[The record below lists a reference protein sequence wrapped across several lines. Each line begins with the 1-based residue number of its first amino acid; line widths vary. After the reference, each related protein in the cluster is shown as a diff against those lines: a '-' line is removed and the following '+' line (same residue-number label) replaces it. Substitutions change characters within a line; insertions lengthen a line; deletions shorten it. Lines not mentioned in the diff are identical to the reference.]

1 MAPLEYWRRYENW
14 RRFEKR
20 KTVYPR
26 KKTKLFAQ
34 VAIKLAICE
43 QKAVFG
49 GNARL
54 RGALTR
60 ILSPKQGGCRPPP
73 KGVPPCSTI

>member
-34 VAIKLAICE
+34 VAIQLAICE

-49 GNARL
+49 GAPGFEAR
-54 RGALTR
+54 
-60 ILSPKQGGCRPPP
+60 
-73 KGVPPCSTI
+73 